1 MRDSYQDLL
10 WDKFSGY
17 RPEPTYPV
25 YPPYH
30 NGDYLED
37 YFMKRFM
44 EDPDGFE
51 RYFIPVGW
59 TTSYI
64 EDKTGGLQD
73 LLNELDP
80 DKKYF
85 TVAQHDDAI
94 REKLPP
100 DTISFNAGGNGGGIP
115 IPLICS
121 PITGEIALEQKTS
134 IFASFVGSITH
145 STRANMMI
153 SLQNKTG
160 YKLVTRRWTDL
171 VPQSDQDTFMDI
183 TSKSA
188 FCLCPRGYGAT
199 SFRLYESM
207 QLDSIPIYVYDTP
220 WLPWNDEIDWSKLS
234 ILVESKD
241 IPNIKNMTDEI
252 DFKSMIKYK
261 NEIFSNYFTYNG
273 VYIKIIEKL
282 KNGNFK
288 I

>member
-30 NGDYLED
+30 TGEYLED

-73 LLNELDP
+73 LLNQLDP

-121 PITGEIALEQKTS
+121 PIPSEIALEQKTS

-145 STRANMMI
+145 SARANMMI
-153 SLQNKTG
+153 SLQDKTG
-160 YKLVTRRWTDL
+160 YRLATRRWTDS
-171 VPQSDQDTFMDI
+171 VPQSDQDAFMDI

-188 FCLCPRGYGAT
+188 FCLCPRGYGKS
-199 SFRLYESM
+199 SFRLYEAM
-207 QLDSIPIYVYDTP
+207 QLGAIPVYIYDTP
-220 WLPWNDEIDWSKLS
+220 WLPF
-234 ILVESKD
+234 
-241 IPNIKNMTDEI
+241 TDELKWNEFSVLVHI
-252 DFKSMIKYK
+252 DHIFDLDNILKEYGSNPAHMLNMKNRMREVWESHFSMEGLFNQIKK
-261 NEIFSNYFTYNG
+261 RA
-273 VYIKIIEKL
+273 K
-282 KNGNFK
+282 
-288 I
+288 